1 MVTLSLWGK
10 VIQKSIHPPRN
21 PVTAKNQAS
30 QTSPSF
36 GKCHVPGS
44 RMEEKLKIPWDIG
57 LIFKKVFNFK
67 SFDQLAD
74 HLLLRSENTLLQ
86 GPCLAINCRSYQNL
100 FFLISFL
107 MFMPNSFCI
116 TFQWMVVILIQ
127 MLCPEWEPTFLHL
140 FFVFL

>member
-21 PVTAKNQAS
+21 PVTAKNQAA
-30 QTSPSF
+30 QVSPSF
-36 GKCHVPGS
+36 GRYYVPDS

-57 LIFKKVFNFK
+57 LIFKKAFK
-67 SFDQLAD
+67 VKPFDQLAD
-74 HLLLRSENTLLQ
+74 HLSENTLLQ
-86 GPCLAINCRSYQNL
+86 GPYLALNCRSYQNL

-107 MFMPNSFCI
+107 MSTPNSFCI
-116 TFQWMVVILIQ
+116 TFQWMVAILSQ

-140 FFVFL
+140 FFIFL